1 MKNSM
6 DQLLKTALAPAN
18 VPDERLNIQVLREAE
33 EREAMAKKKKHYR
46 RFPAAAVLAACIL
59 VLGSITAVAAYRYLS
74 PAQAA
79 EEAGD
84 DLLKEAFMGEDAV
97 LVNEAQ
103 ESGGYRV
110 TLLGSVA
117 GKNISRFISE
127 DGSGIPEDD
136 RIYTVVAIEH
146 GDGTPMPESS
156 SDEYL
161 KEAFYVSHYI
171 RGLDPNRYSMMS
183 LGGGYTEFVKDGI
196 LYRLIEMDNI
206 EMFADK
212 GIYVG
217 VNTGTFYDADAYYYE
232 ESTGEMRRNES
243 YQGVNA
249 LFELPVDK
257 SKANPAAAAA
267 YLEEYEKSLNEPS
280 EPVEM
285 DAADMEVD
293 AFLNMLTSD
302 NLEEYCEAIEST
314 RQVCTPDKDGNI
326 SYGYE
331 LENGMGGNGTIPVDE
346 VSPDGKTG
354 VWNIKGCAY
363 SEGMPDLVI
372 DVFALNEDGTVTY
385 VVYRP
390 KQ

>member
-1 MKNSM
+1 MKNDM
-6 DQLLKTALAPAN
+6 DQLLKTALAPAD
-18 VPDERLNIQVLREAE
+18 VPDEYLNGQVLRKAK
-33 EREAMAKKKKHYR
+33 EREAMAKRKKHYK
-46 RFPAAAVLAACIL
+46 RFPAAVVLAACIL
-59 VLGSITAVAAYRYLS
+59 VLGSVTAVAAYRYLS

-97 LVNEAQ
+97 LVNETQ
-103 ESGGYRV
+103 ESGGYRI

-117 GKNISRFISE
+117 GKNISRFIAE
-127 DGSGIPEDD
+127 DGSGVPADD

-146 GDGTPMPESS
+146 GDGTPMPESG

-206 EMFADK
+206 EMFADR

-217 VNTGTFYDADAYYYE
+217 VNTGTFYDADAYRYDAG
-232 ESTGEMRRNES
+232 TGEMHRNES
-243 YQGVNA
+243 YQGINA
-249 LFELPVDK
+249 LFELPMDK
-257 SKANPAAAAA
+257 SKADPAAAAA
-267 YLEEYEKSLNEPS
+267 YLEEFERSLNAPS

-285 DAADMEVD
+285 DASDMEVD
-293 AFLNMLTSD
+293 AFVDMLTSD
-302 NLEEYCEAIEST
+302 NLEKYCEMIEST
-314 RQVCTPDKDGNI
+314 KQVCTPDKDGCI
-326 SYGYE
+326 AYGYDLGDE
-331 LENGMGGNGTIPVDE
+331 GAGSGEIPVDE
-346 VSPDGKTG
+346 IFPDGKTG
-354 VWNIKGCAY
+354 VWNIKGCSY
-363 SEGMPDLVI
+363 SNGIEDLLI
-372 DVFALNEDGTVTY
+372 DAFVLNEDGTVTY
-385 VVYRP
+385 ALYRP

>member
-1 MKNSM
+1 MRNNM
-6 DQLLKTALAPAN
+6 DQLLKTALAPADM
-18 VPDERLNIQVLREAE
+18 PDERLNVQVLREAK
-33 EREAMAKKKKHYR
+33 EREAMAKKKKHDR

-84 DLLKEAFMGEDAV
+84 DLLKEAFMSEDAV
-97 LVNEAQ
+97 LVNESQ

-117 GKNISRFISE
+117 GKNISGFISE
-127 DGSGIPEDD
+127 DGNGIPEDD

-146 GDGTPMPESS
+146 RDGTPMPEGS

-206 EMFADK
+206 EMFADR

-217 VNTGTFYDADAYYYE
+217 VNTGTFYDADAYQYE

-257 SKANPAAAAA
+257 SKADPAAAAA
-267 YLEEYEKSLNEPS
+267 YLEEYERSLNEPS
-280 EPVEM
+280 EPIEM
-285 DAADMEVD
+285 DEADMEVD
-293 AFLNMLTSD
+293 AFVDMLTSD
-302 NLEEYCEAIEST
+302 NLEEYCEVIEST
-314 RQVCTPDKDGNI
+314 RQVCTPDQDGCI
-326 SYGYE
+326 SYSYE
-331 LENGMGGNGTIPVDE
+331 LESGAGGFGTMPVSE
-346 VSPDGKTG
+346 VSPDGKIG

-363 SEGMPDLVI
+363 SDGMSDLLI

-385 VVYRP
+385 AVYRP